1 MVSRSR
7 IVGLTP
13 GREQRPPFK
22 WVRLAAKV
30 HSYSQHN
37 LDLPT
42 VVTHTIP
49 TIPYARPSYMSSHD
63 SPASHAVTS
72 PARAA
77 NYGTGLAL
85 AVIATAQ
92 LTLVLDDSIA
102 NIALPAIQRELGIS
116 AANLPWVINAY
127 IVAFGGLL
135 LFSGRLGDLAG
146 RRRVLQGGMV
156 LFTVASLLA
165 GLAGSGHWLIAARG
179 LQGIGAA
186 LVAPNA
192 LALITTTF
200 KEGPPRNKAMAIYG
214 AMSGLG
220 IVAGLLVGGVLTD
233 LLGWRW
239 VFFINVPIG
248 LFVLAGSRY
257 LVEAELHHGKPDVA
271 GALTSL
277 GGVGALVYAITR
289 SGEHGWTDAIALGA
303 LGAAALLLPLF
314 LLIQSRSRD
323 PLLPLRLFKNSC
335 RAGSYAAAVLLACGP
350 MGALYLMTLYMQ
362 DILTYSPLKTGLSWL
377 PFGIGIIAGAG
388 FTTKMTVRRSP
399 RALIVAGSLISS
411 ASMFWLSMID
421 TTASY
426 TTHIMPAMFGLAFG
440 FVMGILALTLTAVR
454 DVRAQ
459 DSGIA
464 SALLNA
470 SQQIGVALGLATVS
484 TVAVFVTQR
493 QLPNALGAL
502 RQGRAAADH
511 ALIAIASD
519 ALVQGYGVALAAG
532 GVAILIAAV
541 IAALVINEKPGP
553 ASRPQP
559 T

>member
-1 MVSRSR
+1 MSLRDSHFSH
-7 IVGLTP
+7 P
-13 GREQRPPFK
+13 GTNR
-22 WVRLAAKV
+22 
-30 HSYSQHN
+30 
-37 LDLPT
+37 
-42 VVTHTIP
+42 TI
-49 TIPYARPSYMSSHD
+49 T
-63 SPASHAVTS
+63 AS
-72 PARAA
+72 
-77 NYGTGLAL
+77 TGLAL

-92 LTLVLDDSIA
+92 LMLVLDDSIA
-102 NIALPAIQRELGIS
+102 NIALPTIQHELGIS

-127 IVAFGGLL
+127 ILAFGGLL
-135 LFSGRLGDLAG
+135 LFGGRLGDLVG

-156 LFTVASLLA
+156 LFTIASLLA
-165 GLAGSGHWLIAARG
+165 GLAGSGDWLIAARG

-186 LVAPNA
+186 LTAPNA

-200 KEGPPRNKAMAIYG
+200 AEGPSRNKAMAVYG

-248 LFVLAGSRY
+248 LFVLAGSRV
-257 LVEAELHHGKPDVA
+257 LVEAELHDGRPDLA
-271 GALTSL
+271 GALTSV

-289 SGEHGWTDAIALGA
+289 GGEHGWTDAMTLGA
-303 LGAAALLLPLF
+303 FTVAAILLPLF
-314 LLIQSRSRD
+314 VVIQSRGRD
-323 PLLPLRLFKNSC
+323 PLLPLRLFKNSS
-335 RAGSYAAAVLLACGP
+335 RAGSYAAAVLLAFGP

-362 DILTYSPLKTGLSWL
+362 DVLAYSPLKTGLSWL
-377 PFGIGIIAGAG
+377 PFGVGIIVGAG
-388 FTTKMTVRRSP
+388 FTTKMAAKHSP
-399 RALIVAGSLISS
+399 RALAVAGSLISS

-426 TTHIMPAMFGLAFG
+426 VTHIMPAMFGLAFG

-470 SQQIGVALGLATVS
+470 SQQIGVALGLAILS
-484 TVAVFVTQR
+484 TVAVSVTQR
-493 QLPNALGAL
+493 RLPDALDTL

-511 ALIAIASD
+511 ALVATASD
-519 ALVQGYGVALAAG
+519 TLVQGYSMALAAG
-532 GVAILIAAV
+532 AAAILVAAV
-541 IAALVINEKPGP
+541 IAGLLIKGKP
-553 ASRPQP
+553 ASRA
-559 T
+559 